1 MKFNKIITSLS
12 RIFLIVSLLC
22 MLSSLS
28 ACNTPDSEVE
38 GSYNNPY
45 TKAEIEK
52 MLQYHGA
59 LVAKFD
65 KGQWYFLSGH
75 RWIKIENGGAKRFA
89 LASHVSSDKSPL

>member
-1 MKFNKIITSLS
+1 MNFNRIATSLS
-12 RIFLIVSLLC
+12 RLFLVFSLIC
-22 MLSSLS
+22 VLSTLS

-38 GSYNNPY
+38 GSYSNPY

-89 LASHVSSDKSPL
+89 LARHTSRDKSPL